1 MLALGFGF
9 VEAGTVTPRPQPG
22 NPKPRLFRL
31 EEDGGAINR
40 MGFNSGGLDAV
51 VARLS
56 RHKRRG
62 IVGVNLGK
70 NRDSADAVADYEEGI
85 RRTAGLAD
93 YLVVNISSPNTP
105 GLRDLQARAALD
117 SLLRR
122 LIDTRSGLSR
132 RVPLLLKIAPDLTT
146 DERRDIAQV
155 ALDTGIDGLII
166 SNTTIARPGG
176 LRSRHAD
183 ETGGLS
189 GRPLFAASTALL
201 SDMYRLTQGRLPLVG
216 VGGVAGAADALAKI
230 RAGASLVQLYTALI
244 FEGPALVGRLKTDLA
259 ELLRREGFDW
269 VGSAVGSAHPPTST
283 AAIRAAQTACLAALD
298 CADLF
303 PVKGDMRI
311 DRLIERA
318 LFASRWLLAPIY
330 LGLAVLLAIFAIRF
344 FRELGEMIWHLPTSG
359 ETDVLLGALSLID
372 VALVA
377 GLIVMVM
384 LSGYENFVSRLDV
397 SEAEKAISW
406 LGKLDSGT
414 LKLKV
419 AAYIVAI
426 SAIQLL
432 KGYMD
437 ITVIPNDKL
446 LWMTVIHLTFV
457 VSALLLTVM
466 DRLMGAGHPRL

>member
-1 MLALGFGF
+1 LGRQCG
-9 VEAGTVTPRPQPG
+9 R
-22 NPKPRLFRL
+22 
-31 EEDGGAINR
+31 
-40 MGFNSGGLDAV
+40 
-51 VARLS
+51 
-56 RHKRRG
+56 
-62 IVGVNLGK
+62 VGP
-70 NRDSADAVADYEEGI
+70 SAD
-85 RRTAGLAD
+85 
-93 YLVVNISSPNTP
+93 
-105 GLRDLQARAALD
+105 
-117 SLLRR
+117 
-122 LIDTRSGLSR
+122 
-132 RVPLLLKIAPDLTT
+132 
-146 DERRDIAQV
+146 
-155 ALDTGIDGLII
+155 IDG
-166 SNTTIARPGG
+166 SDPRSAAR
-176 LRSRHAD
+176 
-183 ETGGLS
+183 
-189 GRPLFAASTALL
+189 
-201 SDMYRLTQGRLPLVG
+201 
-216 VGGVAGAADALAKI
+216 
-230 RAGASLVQLYTALI
+230 
-244 FEGPALVGRLKTDLA
+244 
-259 ELLRREGFDW
+259 
-269 VGSAVGSAHPPTST
+269 
-283 AAIRAAQTACLAALD
+283 CLAALD
-298 CADLF
+298 RADLF

>member
-1 MLALGFGF
+1 
-9 VEAGTVTPRPQPG
+9 
-22 NPKPRLFRL
+22 
-31 EEDGGAINR
+31 
-40 MGFNSGGLDAV
+40 
-51 VARLS
+51 
-56 RHKRRG
+56 
-62 IVGVNLGK
+62 
-70 NRDSADAVADYEEGI
+70 
-85 RRTAGLAD
+85 
-93 YLVVNISSPNTP
+93 
-105 GLRDLQARAALD
+105 
-117 SLLRR
+117 
-122 LIDTRSGLSR
+122 
-132 RVPLLLKIAPDLTT
+132 
-146 DERRDIAQV
+146 
-155 ALDTGIDGLII
+155 
-166 SNTTIARPGG
+166 
-176 LRSRHAD
+176 
-183 ETGGLS
+183 
-189 GRPLFAASTALL
+189 
-201 SDMYRLTQGRLPLVG
+201 
-216 VGGVAGAADALAKI
+216 
-230 RAGASLVQLYTALI
+230 
-244 FEGPALVGRLKTDLA
+244 
-259 ELLRREGFDW
+259 
-269 VGSAVGSAHPPTST
+269 
-283 AAIRAAQTACLAALD
+283 
-298 CADLF
+298 LF
-303 PVKGDMRI
+303 PVKSDMKI

-437 ITVIPNDKL
+437 IAVIPNDKL

-466 DRLMGAGHPRL
+466 DRLMGAGHPRF